1 MWCADSTTVG
11 RDAWAA
17 METSVERKGTR
28 DVSKRF
34 FIGATGLLT
43 LIVVLFQLVWA
54 VSMPSFRGP
63 DEPHHVNSIMRLA
76 NGGGWPA
83 PGEAKV
89 DTAILKAGKEAG
101 IVTSKATDFVGLSRT
116 RLANDRLP
124 EATKAPFPTKFRN
137 VQVTP
142 HEDRSSI
149 SNVLRLDP
157 DATEVDQMSQHPPVY
172 YAGGA
177 FAVNLFDLDEQPWD
191 RTLLV
196 LRIYGILLTIP
207 VVPSLVYVA
216 RKLGS
221 RRTWAL
227 AAGFIPFAIP
237 QYFAITGAVTN
248 DTLAIGLGALTVAA
262 LTKAGVERISW
273 KTILLVGLSLGL
285 ALWSKGLLL
294 AFGLAL
300 ILVFALKNH
309 ETWKTRLIAI
319 GTSGILALAVGWWWI
334 HNLLR
339 YGVIQP
345 SGFKRSVPSDWDS
358 SSADIFHFLTQAIKS
373 ITTSFFSS
381 FGWLEADFMGWF
393 TTILTVVFLAGL
405 IWGGIEVGPHR
416 RTYLAIL
423 APVGGLVLLLLA
435 ESWSTYSSYGTIAG
449 VQGRYLFPILAAFA
463 GMVLGLQKLR
473 GKTLLIVTGL
483 SIGVGSYGYIFL
495 LNSAYPGYPWIDF
508 TRFTL
513 VTGLSEVTLTLIVEG
528 TVVLLLGALALAT
541 AIALKEN
548 NLCLDKENAI
558 GANTRETNV
567 LEARDVAQQAVTV
580 KQTNQHAHKGAPEPQ
595 PVSDPADTGDEPD
608 TVTSRARH
616 PFNDPETVD
625 QASRHD
631 AVLSQ
636 PCDSVET
643 K

>member
-1 MWCADSTTVG
+1 
-11 RDAWAA
+11 

-28 DVSKRF
+28 DLSKRF
-34 FIGATGLLT
+34 FIGVTGLLT

-157 DATEVDQMSQHPPVY
+157 ASTEVDQMSQHPPVY

-177 FAVNLFDLDEQPWD
+177 LAVNLFDLDEQPWD

-262 LTKAGVERISW
+262 LAKAGVEKISW
-273 KTILLVGLSLGL
+273 KTILLLGLSLGL

-300 ILVFALKNH
+300 ILVFALEKD

-319 GTSGILALAVGWWWI
+319 GTSGVLALTVGWWWI
-334 HNLLR
+334 HNLIR

-345 SGFKRSVPSDWDS
+345 SGFQRSVPSDWDS

-393 TTILTVVFLAGL
+393 TTILTVALLTGL
-405 IWGGIEVGPHR
+405 IWGGIKAAPHR

-449 VQGRYLFPILAAFA
+449 VQGRYLFPMLAAFA
-463 GMVLGLQKLR
+463 GIVLGLQELR
-473 GKTLLIVTGL
+473 GKALLLVTGL
-483 SIGVGSYGYIFL
+483 SVGVGSFGYIFL

-513 VTGLSEVTLTLIVEG
+513 VTGLSEVTLTLIMEG

-548 NLCLDKENAI
+548 NLCLDEENAVKVNAPEAI
-558 GANTRETNV
+558 AF
-567 LEARDVAQQAVTV
+567 EARDVAQQDATAEP
-580 KQTNQHAHKGAPEPQ
+580 TSTHARKEAYEPEL
-595 PVSDPADTGDEPD
+595 VSDSTSTGHEAD
-608 TVTSRARH
+608 TVTSLAHRS
-616 PFNDPETVD
+616 NSDPETVD
-625 QASRHD
+625 QVSGKA
-631 AVLSQ
+631 AVSSQ
-636 PCDSVET
+636 PRDSVET
-643 K
+643 D